1 MAVFPLSVHG
11 QSPYTVFFDAS
22 LGNEMGNDF
31 RIFSPKFRVEKQNK
45 KPALIPTDI
54 FVVLFLAF
62 SVRDRVAAVSMIYE
76 SRVVGCRELHQLSLC
91 VSAAQ
96 RKENNQNIP
105 HNRNVMCVY
114 QHPRAISFVCTLSH
128 GSAKHMNN

>member
-1 MAVFPLSVHG
+1 MVNRRIRCFLMLRSVTRWEMIFGFFP
-11 QSPYTVFFDAS
+11 QSFA
-22 LGNEMGNDF
+22 L
-31 RIFSPKFRVEKQNK
+31 KKQNK

>member
-1 MAVFPLSVHG
+1 M
-11 QSPYTVFFDAS
+11 
-22 LGNEMGNDF
+22 
-31 RIFSPKFRVEKQNK
+31 
-45 KPALIPTDI
+45 
-54 FVVLFLAF
+54 VLFLAF